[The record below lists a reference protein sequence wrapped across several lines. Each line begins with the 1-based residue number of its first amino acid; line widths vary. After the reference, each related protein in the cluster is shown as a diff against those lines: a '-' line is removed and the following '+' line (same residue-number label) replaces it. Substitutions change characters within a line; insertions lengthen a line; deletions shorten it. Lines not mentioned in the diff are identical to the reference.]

1 MTHRYNPFLQIHKGL
16 RAMLYET
23 ALNLQH
29 ADFGNV
35 AATALVTD
43 QVQKVLWLFEGHA
56 HVEDSQVFPLI
67 AHHAPETVADFES
80 QHEQDHALGEAL
92 QLQLNQLAACTN
104 ADERKLAGLSLQQAF
119 QCFVAFNLEHM
130 VKEET
135 IVAGLL
141 WKHYSDEQL
150 HALTNEIVR
159 NLPPEKNQ
167 HYTNWMILGNNDEE
181 LIQWLCAVRQQA
193 PPFVYDQLCDLA
205 KQLLKTVRW
214 EKVSN
219 ALAEPT
225 LALN

>member
-56 HVEDSQVFPLI
+56 HIEDSKVFPLI
-67 AHHAPETVADFES
+67 ATHAPEVVDDFES
-80 QHEQDHALGEAL
+80 QHVQDHALGEAL
-92 QLQLNQLAACTN
+92 QQQLDKLAACEHPT
-104 ADERKLAGLSLQQAF
+104 ERKLSGLALQQAF

-135 IVAGLL
+135 IVASLL
-141 WKHYSDEQL
+141 WEHYTDQEL
-150 HALTNEIVR
+150 HALTEEIVR
-159 NLPPEKNQ
+159 NIPPEKNQ
-167 HYTNWMILGNNDEE
+167 HYVNWMILGNNDEE
-181 LIQWLCAVRQQA
+181 LIQWLTSVRNSA
-193 PPFVYDQLCDLA
+193 PSFVYDQLCDLA
-205 KQLLKTVRW
+205 KQLLKTARW
-214 EKVSN
+214 EKVSS
-219 ALAEPT
+219 ALAEAP
-225 LALN
+225 LVLN